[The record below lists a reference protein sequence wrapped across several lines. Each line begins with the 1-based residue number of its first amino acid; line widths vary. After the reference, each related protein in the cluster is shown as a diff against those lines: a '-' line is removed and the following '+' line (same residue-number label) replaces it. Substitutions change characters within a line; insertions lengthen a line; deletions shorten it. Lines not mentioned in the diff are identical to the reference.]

1 MRLYIDKENIES
13 MVKAKNENLFF
24 ECTRLIRK
32 GIDVHYNFPKSEFLS
47 NSCLKIWF
55 ENTRGHGVN
64 NSTEYSDKD
73 SKISPQ
79 RPFSIEIFEPDGN
92 ADIEAL
98 YLLKD
103 TKDCQ
108 KVEKY
113 NCVFIG
119 GIGTEYTI
127 LQNFI
132 DIEDSIQ
139 EQANKISAWDVY
151 FSNVCPQFPLTDIV
165 IADPYYFKNKAVYLA
180 NNNDIIR
187 SLASSVHNF
196 PINLV
201 IFTDNRNIDYDINLN
216 EEVDA
221 IRDVLAESTENEDCN
236 VTIITE
242 INKIHDR
249 NIITNY
255 LQIKSG
261 SGFQIKN
268 NGVKNDVF
276 VQVLSRASI
285 NNEKA
290 INMLLENYQQ
300 ECVTKALKGYEG
312 FNCLGD
318 RVSNLIDF

>member
-1 MRLYIDKENIES
+1 M
-13 MVKAKNENLFF
+13 
-24 ECTRLIRK
+24 
-32 GIDVHYNFPKSEFLS
+32 
-47 NSCLKIWF
+47 
-55 ENTRGHGVN
+55 
-64 NSTEYSDKD
+64 
-73 SKISPQ
+73 
-79 RPFSIEIFEPDGN
+79 
-92 ADIEAL
+92 

-139 EQANKISAWDVY
+139 EQANKISSWDVY

-261 SGFQIKN
+261 SGFQIK
-268 NGVKNDVF
+268 
-276 VQVLSRASI
+276 LR
-285 NNEKA
+285 
-290 INMLLENYQQ
+290 
-300 ECVTKALKGYEG
+300 
-312 FNCLGD
+312 
-318 RVSNLIDF
+318 

>member
-1 MRLYIDKENIES
+1 MKLYIDKENVES
-13 MVKAKNENLFF
+13 MVKAKDGELLY

-32 GIDVHYNFPKSEFLS
+32 GIDVHYNFPKSDFLS
-47 NSCLKIWF
+47 NSLLKIWF
-55 ENTRGHGVN
+55 EKTKGHGVN

-73 SKISPQ
+73 TDISPR
-79 RPFSIEIFEPDGN
+79 RPLSVEAYEPGGSEDV
-92 ADIEAL
+92 EAL

-103 TKDCQ
+103 TKNCQ
-108 KVEKY
+108 EIEKY

-119 GIGTEYTI
+119 GIGREFSI
-127 LQNFI
+127 LGNFI
-132 DIEDSIQ
+132 KLEDSCQ
-139 EQANKISAWDVY
+139 EQAKKLRSW
-151 FSNVCPQFPLTDIV
+151 SNYLSRVCPHFPLTDIV
-165 IADPYYFKNKAVYLA
+165 LADPYYFKRKDVYKA
-180 NNNDIIR
+180 NNNDIIHA
-187 SLASSVHNF
+187 LVSSVLYF

-201 IFTDNRNIDYDINLN
+201 ILTDSRNVDNNIKLN
-216 EEVDA
+216 EEIEV
-221 IRDVLAESTENEDCN
+221 IRDILIESTDNNDCN

-242 INKIHDR
+242 ANKIHDR

-261 SGFQIKN
+261 SGFQIIN